1 MAIRKLRPE
10 PYNTDAVD
18 ADNDGIVQEGTA
30 FERPVGTRFLNR
42 AGQELQQGFTSLLPI
57 EGSVV
62 GRDDKPIPYTPT
74 WFGQLEIEEPTKP
87 LLPSLADGGVST
99 VGSITVGLGKPQ
111 KIGNSRVQL
120 RERAKRME
128 VVQYADEAVRSPA
141 KPWGENP
148 PRSNTGDVEVDEI
161 VDQVMMNRE
170 GGMTRLIQALLHQ
183 DDDAGIEA
191 GREIHAGDD
200 YELDMDPI
208 KYEQLDAIRDEL
220 RKRTQE
226 FLADFDEDITVYRFG
241 SRRPES
247 DVVSFTLNP
256 RYNYQGALGWA
267 ERYEELGERFLPY
280 KVRKSDVMFAMDMRN
295 GPPLGEDEILIN
307 FDNVLLDE
315 ALVGTIDWQQVDEPV
330 AKLSSLKDRGINT
343 IAD

>member
-1 MAIRKLRPE
+1 MARTLRPE
-10 PYNTDAVD
+10 PYNPDAVD

-30 FERPVGTRFLNR
+30 FERPAGTRLLNR
-42 AGQELQQGFTSLLPI
+42 AGQALQRGMESVIPV
-57 EGSVV
+57 EGVQVV
-62 GRDDKPIPYTPT
+62 DAEGRTIPYAPSWLGT
-74 WFGQLEIEEPTKP
+74 LDVEEPTQG
-87 LLPSLADGGVST
+87 LPTLANRGVRN
-99 VGSITVGLGKPQ
+99 VGALTVGLGKPQ
-111 KIGNSRVQL
+111 KIGNSRTQL
-120 RERAKRME
+120 RERAPRME
-128 VVQYADEAVRSPA
+128 AVQYADEAVRSPA

-161 VDQVMMNRE
+161 VDQVMMNRD

-208 KYEQLDAIRDEL
+208 KYSQLDAIRDEL

-226 FLADFDEDITVYRFG
+226 FLADFPEEMTVYRFG

-256 RYNYQGALGWA
+256 RYNYQSALGWA

-280 KVRKSDVMFAMDMRN
+280 KVRKSDIMFAMDMRN

-307 FDNVLLDE
+307 FDNVVLDE
-315 ALVGTIDWQQVDEPV
+315 ALTATIDWQQVEEPV
-330 AKLSSLKDRGINT
+330 EKLSSLKDRGIRP
-343 IAD
+343 IAE

>member
-1 MAIRKLRPE
+1 MARTLRPE
-10 PYNTDAVD
+10 PYNPDAVD

-30 FERPVGTRFLNR
+30 FERPAGTRLLNR
-42 AGQELQQGFTSLLPI
+42 AGQALQRGMESVLPVEGIQVVDAQGRT
-57 EGSVV
+57 
-62 GRDDKPIPYTPT
+62 IPYAPSWLGT
-74 WFGQLEIEEPTKP
+74 LDVEEPTQG
-87 LLPSLADGGVST
+87 LPTLANRGVRN
-99 VGSITVGLGKPQ
+99 VGTLTVGLGKPQ

-120 RERAKRME
+120 RERAPRME
-128 VVQYADEAVRSPA
+128 PVRYAEEAVRSPV
-141 KPWGENP
+141 KPWGEDP

-161 VDQVMMNRE
+161 VDQVMMNRD

-226 FLADFDEDITVYRFG
+226 FLADFDEEITVYRFG

-315 ALVGTIDWQQVDEPV
+315 ALVGTIDWQQVEEPV
-330 AKLSSLKDRGINT
+330 EKLSSLKDQGIST
-343 IAD
+343 IGS

>member
-191 GREIHAGDD
+191 GR
-200 YELDMDPI
+200 
-208 KYEQLDAIRDEL
+208 
-220 RKRTQE
+220 
-226 FLADFDEDITVYRFG
+226 
-241 SRRPES
+241 
-247 DVVSFTLNP
+247 
-256 RYNYQGALGWA
+256 
-267 ERYEELGERFLPY
+267 
-280 KVRKSDVMFAMDMRN
+280 
-295 GPPLGEDEILIN
+295 
-307 FDNVLLDE
+307 
-315 ALVGTIDWQQVDEPV
+315 
-330 AKLSSLKDRGINT
+330 
-343 IAD
+343 